1 MKLTLQ
7 DVTQKKNEF
16 EKAGITLRLM
26 ILKQF
31 IKRHLRSLYGFTLEQ
46 EIFSAAILQD
56 CRKIC

>member
-16 EKAGITLRLM
+16 EKAGITLPSYDIEAVHKKTLED
-26 ILKQF
+26 
-31 IKRHLRSLYGFTLEQ
+31 LYGFTLEQ
-46 EIFSAAILQD
+46 EIFSADILQD

>member
-16 EKAGITLRLM
+16 EKAGITRRLM

>member
-16 EKAGITLRLM
+16 EKACITLPSYDIEAVHKKTLEGAC
-26 ILKQF
+26 
-31 IKRHLRSLYGFTLEQ
+31 GFTLEQ
-46 EIFSAAILQD
+46 EIFSADILQD

>member
-31 IKRHLRSLYGFTLEQ
+31 IKRHLRSLYGFHFGAGN
-46 EIFSAAILQD
+46 IFRGYIAGL
-56 CRKIC
+56 RKIC